1 MSPVG
6 EAIGTASAAAELIE
20 PGKAI
25 VLRESLSWQGARL
38 MALVGGASGEL
49 PRDAGH
55 QWVGVARISREPD

>member
-6 EAIGTASAAAELIE
+6 GAIGTASAAAELM
-20 PGKAI
+20 AI